1 MWTAALLMDCP
12 EAGILAVYGIYLY
25 VKMYGLCNFSRY
37 YRLILLYKSQKMKT
51 ATVTEFRS
59 RMKERL
65 KEIEDDQDILI
76 LSGSKKRDFVV
87 LTLEAFNA
95 MEETAHLLST
105 SANTSRLMESIA
117 QDKAGGATVRQLNL
131 YDNKPVRKRM
141 ASKKQVSTK
150 RKR

>member
-1 MWTAALLMDCP
+1 
-12 EAGILAVYGIYLY
+12 
-25 VKMYGLCNFSRY
+25 
-37 YRLILLYKSQKMKT
+37 MKT

-59 RMKERL
+59 RMKECL

-87 LTLEAFNA
+87 LTLETFNA

-105 SANTSRLMESIA
+105 SANTERLMESIA
-117 QDKAGGATVRQLNL
+117 QDRAGGATVRELNSGEAR
-131 YDNKPVRKRM
+131 PVRRRI
-141 ASKKQVSTK
+141 AAKKHVSAK

>member
-1 MWTAALLMDCP
+1 
-12 EAGILAVYGIYLY
+12 
-25 VKMYGLCNFSRY
+25 
-37 YRLILLYKSQKMKT
+37 MKT

-87 LTLEAFNA
+87 LTLETFNA

-105 SANTSRLMESIA
+105 SANTERLMESIA
-117 QDKAGGATVRQLNL
+117 QDRAGGATVRELNL
-131 YDNKPVRKRM
+131 GEDRPVRRSIV
-141 ASKKQVSTK
+141 AKKHVSAK

>member
-1 MWTAALLMDCP
+1 
-12 EAGILAVYGIYLY
+12 
-25 VKMYGLCNFSRY
+25 
-37 YRLILLYKSQKMKT
+37 MKT

-87 LTLEAFNA
+87 LTLETFNA
-95 MEETAHLLST
+95 MQETAHLLST
-105 SANTSRLMESIA
+105 PANTERLMESIA
-117 QDKAGGATVRQLNL
+117 QDKAQHVTVRKLNL
-131 YDNKPVRKRM
+131 NEDKPLQKRI
-141 ASKKQVSTK
+141 ALKKRVPLSVK